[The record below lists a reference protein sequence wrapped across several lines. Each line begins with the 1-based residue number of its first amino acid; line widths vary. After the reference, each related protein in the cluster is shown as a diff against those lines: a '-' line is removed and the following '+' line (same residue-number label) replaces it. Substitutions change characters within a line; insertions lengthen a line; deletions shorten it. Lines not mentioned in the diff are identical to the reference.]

1 MFVTVLIGKNIKDS
15 VVHGINYLG
24 VDPVGVMRRRRA
36 FWRRAAKIERSEP
49 RGRERSEGRGGASTE
64 SKELLVRGGGE
75 KGRRAGCVIWE
86 EGGSE
91 GAK

>member
-1 MFVTVLIGKNIKDS
+1 MFVAVLIGKDIKDGI
-15 VVHGINYLG
+15 VHGINYLG
-24 VDPVGVMRRRRA
+24 VDPVGVMRRRRG
-36 FWRRAAKIERSEP
+36 FWRTAAKIERSQP
-49 RGRERSEGRGGASTE
+49 RGCERNEGRGGASTE
-64 SKELLVRGGGE
+64 SKELLVRGGGK